1 MDFYIFFFVVTSLL
15 QNILNCKAHNF
26 LSLLELGERDF
37 PANSS
42 MNDFSTCLMHSLC
55 ELQA

>member
-26 LSLLELGERDF
+26 LSLLEWGEGDF